1 MAVDPFWI
9 KQNFMIANGLARALQ
24 FVLLLVTL
32 RVASSLLAPSEMGK
46 LSIITATVSFF
57 ALFLI
62 NPIGMF
68 VNRRLYAW
76 NERGDAF
83 NYLYYFWF
91 YVIGVAIFSIAVLYV
106 LTSLLAMENGFST
119 ETYLALVACSI
130 LFGTLNQTSIP
141 SLNIFGRPYWFGIL
155 TLATTAIG
163 LIIAV
168 SAVHFLQRTAEWW
181 FTGLL
186 TGHLIVGAWGLYLL
200 RQTLTRPTAFTQWL
214 SPLSRS
220 ALQGLLHFAW
230 PISLAVSLGWIQSQS
245 YRFIVEHSLG
255 LHDLGLFAAGYA
267 ISAGLTA
274 GFESMLTTHFQSIFY
289 KQVNSGAEGSA
300 DAAWHNYAR
309 AVLPSI
315 ALTAFF
321 IVGVAPQLTDLLL
334 SAKYGNSY
342 QYVMWG
348 AGAELCR
355 ITIAVF
361 ALFAHARMMTKILI
375 YPNLLGALLAVVL
388 VWLLVIN
395 YGILGIGPAL
405 ALSSLCSLLLTIY
418 ITAQFTTL
426 KFSLKTILSTIFMG
440 GALILIARMPYT
452 FFNSEHS
459 PAKMIFTLV
468 CTAAVFCIFQIY
480 LLSESLGVREKLDD
494 LLARK

>member
-9 KQNFMIANGLARALQ
+9 KQDFMIANGLARALQ

-130 LFGTLNQTSIP
+130 LFGTLNQTAIP

-163 LIIAV
+163 LIIAFF
-168 SAVHFLQRTAEWW
+168 AVYFFNRIAEWW

-186 TGHLIVGAWGLYLL
+186 FGQLIVGAWGFYLL
-200 RQTLTRPTAFTQWL
+200 RQTLNRPTSFAQSL
-214 SPLSRS
+214 SPPSQA
-220 ALQGLLHFAW
+220 ALRGLLNFAW
-230 PISLAVSLGWIQSQS
+230 PISLAVSLGWVQSQS
-245 YRFIVEHSLG
+245 YRFVVEHSLG
-255 LHDLGLFAAGYA
+255 LHDLGLFAAGYG

-274 GFESMLTTHFQSIFY
+274 GFESMITTHFQSIFY
-289 KQVNSGAEGSA
+289 RQVNARAEGSA
-300 DAAWHNYAR
+300 DAAWHDYAR
-309 AVLPSI
+309 SVLPSI
-315 ALTAFF
+315 ALTAFL
-321 IVGVAPQLTDLLL
+321 IIGVAPQLTGLLL
-334 SAKYGNSY
+334 AAEYSASY
-342 QYVMWG
+342 RYVMWG

-355 ITIAVF
+355 TTIAVF
-361 ALFAHARMMTKILI
+361 ALFAHARMITKILI
-375 YPNLLGALLAVVL
+375 YPNLLGASLAVVL

-395 YGILGIGPAL
+395 YGIAGIGPAL

-418 ITAQFTTL
+418 VTGQFTVL
-426 KFSLKTILSTIFMG
+426 NISLRTIWLIISMG
-440 GALILIARMPYT
+440 FTLILIGRFPYT
-452 FFNSEHS
+452 QLNSESS
-459 PAKMIFTLV
+459 PATMIFTLLG
-468 CTAAVFCIFQIY
+468 TISVFCIYQIY
-480 LLSESLGVREKLDD
+480 FLSDSLGLRQKFNKL
-494 LLARK
+494 LLR

>member
-1 MAVDPFWI
+1 
-9 KQNFMIANGLARALQ
+9 MIANGLARALQ

-46 LSIITATVSFF
+46 LSILTATVSFF
-57 ALFLI
+57 ALLLI
-62 NPIGMF
+62 NPVGMF
-68 VNRRLYAW
+68 INRRLYAW
-76 NERGDAF
+76 DERGDAF
-83 NYLYYFWF
+83 NYLYYFWA
-91 YVIGVAIFSIAVLYV
+91 YVVSVSILSMVALYI
-106 LTSLLAMENGFST
+106 LTPLLTAENGFST
-119 ETYLALVACSI
+119 DTYLTLVACSI
-130 LFGTLNQTSIP
+130 LFGTLNQTAIP

-168 SAVHFLQRTAEWW
+168 SAVHFLQRIAEWW

-186 TGHLIVGAWGLYLL
+186 TGQLIVGAWGLYLL
-200 RQTLTRPTAFTQWL
+200 RQTLTRPMPFRQRL

-220 ALQGLLHFAW
+220 ALQGLLNFAW

-255 LHDLGLFAAGYA
+255 LHDLGLFAAGYG

-289 KQVNSGAEGSA
+289 KQVNAGTEGGA
-300 DAAWHNYAR
+300 DAAWHTYAR

-321 IVGVAPQLTDLLL
+321 IIGVAQQLTDLLL
-334 SAKYGNSY
+334 SAEYGNSY

-375 YPNLLGALLAVVL
+375 YPNLLGALLAIVL

-395 YGILGIGPAL
+395 YGISGIGPAL

-426 KFSLKTILSTIFMG
+426 KFPLKAIWPIMLMG
-440 GALILIARMPYT
+440 GTLILIARMPYT
-452 FFNSEHS
+452 LLSLDPS
-459 PAKMIFTLV
+459 PTKMIFTLV
-468 CTAAVFCIFQIY
+468 STSAVFCLFQVY
-480 LLSESLGVREKLDD
+480 LHSESLGVREKLDN
-494 LLARK
+494 LLTRN